1 MADEEPKPLTY
12 IPEVILKKRKSNE
25 EWAIR
30 RRQQLEE
37 RNLRGKQNKAFNLKT
52 AEQYIQE
59 HRNRVTT
66 FLYIQSN

>member
-1 MADEEPKPLTY
+1 MADEEPKPLAY

-25 EWAIR
+25 EWAIK

-37 RNLRGKQNKAFNLKT
+37 RNLRSKQNKAFNLKT

-59 HRNRVTT
+59 YRNRGERWG
-66 FLYIQSN
+66 LWSR